1 MLDEIKSNLNQFS
14 LPSKPKTFGQAYMFP
29 EDIEKVSSSE
39 LGSWMFKLAAWKGYS
54 LRVLADLEIEK
65 SWLKAKHDNRVAKKI
80 AQDSI
85 DNKKVTKDHALGQL
99 IIEDAEFKKIRES
112 LIVKDAEVDSLKL
125 VVEIYS
131 LQIEVVSR
139 EISRRT
145 LDLKMFQSGIVSG
158 D

>member
-1 MLDEIKSNLNQFS
+1 MLDEIKNNLNQFS
-14 LPSKPKTFGQAYMFP
+14 LPSKPKTFGQEYTFP
-29 EDIEKVSSSE
+29 EDIEKVSSPD

-65 SWLKAKHDNRVAKKI
+65 SWLKAKHDNRVARKI
-80 AQDSI
+80 AQDSV
-85 DNKKVTKDHALGQL
+85 DNKKITKDHALGQL
-99 IIEDAEFKKIRES
+99 ILDDSEFRKIRED
-112 LIVKDAEVDSLKL
+112 LIIRDTEVDSLKQ

-145 LDLKMFQSGIVSG
+145 LDLKLMQSGIVSNE
-158 D
+158 